1 MSKNTISIVVLALI
15 KEGDKYL
22 LTLRRD
28 SNPKMNNKWQVP
40 GGGMEY
46 GEGIYETLY
55 REVMEE
61 LGVKVEVI
69 SLVPYIDTDIFID
82 RQMVFITYLCK
93 LKNTSEIILNEE
105 ATEYRWFSL
114 NELDN
119 IEALHG
125 CKEAIIAAE
134 NLCSPSPFLGYNV

>member
-46 GEGIYETLY
+46 GEGIYETLD

-125 CKEAIIAAE
+125 CKEAIIVAE
-134 NLCSPSPFLGYNV
+134 NF